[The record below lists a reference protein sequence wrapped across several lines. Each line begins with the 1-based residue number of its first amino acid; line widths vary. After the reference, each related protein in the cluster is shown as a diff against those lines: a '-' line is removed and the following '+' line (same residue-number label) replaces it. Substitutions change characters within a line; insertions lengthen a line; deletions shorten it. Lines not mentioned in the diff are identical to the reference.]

1 MKLSNIDFTTMRM
14 IKICDTTL
22 RTGGRKEK
30 TPLTFK
36 ETIELAKLLDRLN
49 VDVIA
54 IDGIGGKK
62 AEALRVKSVCSAVKN
77 ACVCVPV
84 APDGSDA
91 EAVYA
96 AMAEAPAKRL
106 LVELPVSFVQM
117 EYLSHRKPDQLL
129 QAAGAAVEKCA
140 SLCDDVE
147 FQALDATRA
156 DPEFLKKVIAEVIA
170 KGAKTV
176 TLSDSAGNMLP
187 DEMVKF
193 INTLKEQVPACASV
207 TLGAA
212 CSDRISMAVSCAI
225 AGIYAGVE
233 ELKTVSLEGD
243 GIPLEKTVAV
253 LTAKAQE
260 LEAGTN
266 VHTTELGR
274 ILERMRTVADAGKSS
289 GSPFE
294 DGVREEG
301 ERFLSKHD
309 SEEAVAAAAA
319 KLGYDLSDED
329 GMRVYEAF
337 RKVAEK
343 KDKVSTRE
351 LEVLIASEAMQ
362 VPESYRLES
371 YMVTSGNQIEATAH
385 IKLKQNGRIVDGIS
399 LGDGPIDAA
408 FLAIEKITGCHYEL
422 DDFQIQAITEG
433 REALGQTIVRL
444 RAGGKLYSG
453 RGTSTDIIG
462 SAVKAYVNA
471 LNKIVYEEERE

>member
-1 MKLSNIDFTTMRM
+1 MTMRTV
-14 IKICDTTL
+14 KICDTTL

-49 VDVIA
+49 VDVIT

-62 AEALRVKSVCSAVKN
+62 AEALRVKSVCSAVKK

-91 EAVYA
+91 KAVFA
-96 AMAEAPAKRL
+96 AMAEAPARRL

-129 QAAGAAVEKCA
+129 AAAGAAVEACA
-140 SLCDDVE
+140 ALCDDVE
-147 FQALDATRA
+147 FHALDATRA
-156 DPEFLKKVIAEVIA
+156 DREFLYKVIAEVIA

-176 TLSDSAGNMLP
+176 TLSDSAGRMLP
-187 DEMVKF
+187 DEMILF
-193 INTLKEQVPACASV
+193 LKELRENVPAVAGV
-207 TLGAA
+207 TLGIA
-212 CSDRISMAVSCAI
+212 CSDRISMAVSCAV
-225 AGIYAGVE
+225 AGIYAGVG
-233 ELKTVSLEGD
+233 ELKTVALEED
-243 GIPLEKTVAV
+243 GIRLEKTVAV
-253 LTAKAQE
+253 LEDKAQE
-260 LEAGTN
+260 LSAVTN
-266 VHTTELGR
+266 VRTTELGR
-274 ILERMRTVADAGKSS
+274 VLERMHNVADAGRSS
-289 GSPFE
+289 GSPFD
-294 DGVREEG
+294 DGVREETN
-301 ERFLSKHD
+301 ESYLSVHD
-309 SEEAVAAAAA
+309 TEEAVARAAAG
-319 KLGYDLSDED
+319 LGYDLSDED

-343 KDKVSTRE
+343 KEKVSTRE

-385 IKLKQNGRIVDGIS
+385 IKLRQAGKTVDGIS

-462 SAVKAYVNA
+462 SAVKAYINA
-471 LNKIVYEEERE
+471 LNKIVYEEERA

>member
-1 MKLSNIDFTTMRM
+1 MKKIR
-14 IKICDTTL
+14 ICDTTL
-22 RTGGRKEK
+22 RTGARKEK

-54 IDGIGGKK
+54 IDGIAGKK
-62 AEALRVKSVCSAVKN
+62 AEVLRVKSVCSAVKH
-77 ACVCVPV
+77 ACISVPV

-106 LVELPVSFVQM
+106 LVEMPVSSVQM
-117 EYLSHRKPDQLL
+117 EYLSHRKPEQLL
-129 QAAGAAVEKCA
+129 AEAASTVEKCA
-140 SLCDDVE
+140 GLCGHVE
-147 FQALDATRA
+147 FSALDATRA
-156 DPEFLKKVIAEVIA
+156 EREFLIKVLTAVIAG
-170 KGAKTV
+170 GAKTV
-176 TLSDSAGNMLP
+176 TLSDSAGTMLP
-187 DEMVKF
+187 DEMARF
-193 INTLKEQVPACASV
+193 IADLKENVPGIETVSLGLSCAN
-207 TLGAA
+207 
-212 CSDRISMAVSCAI
+212 RISMAVPCAVSGI
-225 AGIYAGVE
+225 TAGIG
-233 ELKTVSLEGD
+233 ELKTVSLGEEG
-243 GIPLEKTVAV
+243 ISLEKTVAV
-253 LTAKAQE
+253 LEAKARE
-260 LEAGTN
+260 LSSSTA

-274 ILERMRTVADAGKSS
+274 ILERMHNVADAGRSS

-294 DGVREEG
+294 DGVREEQK
-301 ERFLSKHD
+301 EIFLSIHD
-309 SEEAVAAAAA
+309 SEEAVSKAAES
-319 KLGYDLSDED
+319 LGYDLSDED

-343 KDKVSTRE
+343 KETVSTKE
-351 LEVLIASEAMQ
+351 LEVIIASEAMQ

-371 YMVTSGNQIEATAH
+371 YMVTAGNQIEATSH
-385 IKLKQNGRIVDGIS
+385 IKLYHNGKMMDGIS

-444 RAGGKLYSG
+444 RAGGKLFSG

-471 LNKIVYEEERE
+471 LNKIVYEEERG